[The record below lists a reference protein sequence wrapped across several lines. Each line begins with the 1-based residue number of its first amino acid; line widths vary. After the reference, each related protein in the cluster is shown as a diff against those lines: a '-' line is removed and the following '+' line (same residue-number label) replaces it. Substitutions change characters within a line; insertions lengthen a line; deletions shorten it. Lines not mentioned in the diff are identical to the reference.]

1 MFYTRLSFCSQGR
14 VSVPG
19 PMFLPGV
26 FVKRGSLSR
35 GVSIWRSL
43 YRRSLSRIGSRSG
56 GGLCQGSLSKAGKG
70 ISSGEIYVRRGS
82 LSTGGLCQQ
91 GVSVNRGS
99 LSTGGLCQQ
108 GVSVNRGSLSG
119 VPVQGS
125 PCMGIYVRR
134 GSLSW
139 GSLSGA
145 GLCKDPPIPKL
156 WWTIG
161 RYASFWNAFFCRNY
175 FTLLLQVCYRSRGL

>member
-43 YRRSLSRIGSRSG
+43 YRSSLSRIGSQSG

-70 ISSGEIYVRRGS
+70 ISSGEIGVRRGS
-82 LSTGGLCQQ
+82 LSTGGLCQ
-91 GVSVNRGS
+91 GS
-99 LSTGGLCQQ
+99 LSKGVPVWGSMSGGGLCRGGLCQEE
-108 GVSVNRGSLSG
+108 VSVRTPHPETM
-119 VPVQGS
+119 VDDRAV
-125 PCMGIYVRR
+125 C
-134 GSLSW
+134 
-139 GSLSGA
+139 
-145 GLCKDPPIPKL
+145 
-156 WWTIG
+156 
-161 RYASFWNAFFCRNY
+161 FFLEC
-175 FTLLLQVCYRSRGL
+175 FLL